1 MLGMADRIM
10 EMVRRR
16 HALGEVRDSAGVA
29 GDDGD
34 ADNFCP
40 LRPLYALA
48 MDHLIV
54 CVEQL
59 DRATDELADGSA
71 IAGRLALI
79 LIDNVVELLMH
90 RHCKDIFQ
98 REAGFDPDPAKP
110 GRYSRAAR
118 VRVLGQRFDE
128 KYKFLLR
135 EGDLSQQ
142 ELDFIRICH
151 DIRGEAYH
159 AGLTHDAFIRS
170 LAAEYHALACS
181 LIARLQVSWR
191 TSSSIDQ
198 YGPRV
203 EKHLC
208 TGPGRL
214 GDRYLCTPIED
225 MAVSLNASRSPLDIR
240 LQDALADALSSRLDS
255 IEASLQFLVD
265 STPDG
270 KGSAEDELIEAQRW
284 ADLFSGVPLDVQER
298 TDEYG
303 AYVLRRRKEMDA
315 SWEPKLRA
323 LPMTSWRARAESTR
337 GATTMSALTR
347 YEQLSRDIEHIEGV
361 LDSTAS
367 ALSSHIDMQSDAA
380 RVNWPEPKDS

>member
-1 MLGMADRIM
+1 MADRIM

-48 MDHLIV
+48 IDHLIV

-71 IAGRLALI
+71 ISGRLALI

-90 RHCKDIFQ
+90 RRCKDIFQ

-110 GRYSRAAR
+110 GRYSTAAR

-128 KYKFLLR
+128 KYKLLLR

-151 DIRGEAYH
+151 DNRGEACH

-203 EKHLC
+203 EKHLR

-270 KGSAEDELIEAQRW
+270 GRSRERKPMLVLELRGELSGPVKKVSSFKLTVFAEAEPAVGAAEIPSVGSIISMRG
-284 ADLFSGVPLDVQER
+284 SLDAVVQLAGFVQSR
-298 TDEYG
+298 S
-303 AYVLRRRKEMDA
+303 L
-315 SWEPKLRA
+315 EPFH
-323 LPMTSWRARAESTR
+323 T
-337 GATTMSALTR
+337 
-347 YEQLSRDIEHIEGV
+347 
-361 LDSTAS
+361 
-367 ALSSHIDMQSDAA
+367 
-380 RVNWPEPKDS
+380 